1 MENNETENNTSEET
15 EVNLEDCEEKIQAL
29 VEAGLVEKEEI
40 DDIEQSA
47 HDDNLFKIGDREYL
61 VCTDDEADQ
70 LWEQSLGNYID
81 ECILP
86 ELPEIAKNYFDEEK
100 WKSDARVDGRGHSL
114 AGYDGEEHEAKIGDT
129 WYYVY
134 RQN

>member
-29 VEAGLVEKEEI
+29 VEAGLVEKDEI
-40 DDIEQSA
+40 DDIEQSTY
-47 HDDNLFKIGDREYL
+47 DDNLFKIGDQEYL
-61 VCTDDEADQ
+61 VVTDGEADD
-70 LWEQSLGNYID
+70 LWDQSLDNYID

-86 ELPEIAKNYFDEEK
+86 ELPEIAKNYFDVEK
-100 WKSDARVDGRGHSL
+100 WKKGAKHDGRGHSL

-129 WYYVY
+129 TYYIY